1 MKHVQTGFTLV
12 ELLVVIAVIG
22 VLAALAVPVA
32 SRSMEYANKA
42 NCVANL
48 KTLGNALN
56 IYASEYA
63 GFPPTMTNIGRGSG
77 AVRKNWP
84 LLLHEAGVAL
94 KPTAFSE
101 NTGKNGCWYCRSA
114 MQSQKPAPINATTY
128 GYNSTVAGKKLI
140 AISAPAQTAAIMDGH
155 FGDPN
160 AGYTES
166 VPPSMLP
173 RPVHPPTA
181 NAQSET
187 SGINVCF
194 MDGHVEI
201 RSLGSIPVD
210 PNDVFWIGRQP

>member
-101 NTGKNGCWYCRSA
+101 NTGKTAAGIAAAPCRARSLRRSTL
-114 MQSQKPAPINATTY
+114 QPTATT
-128 GYNSTVAGKKLI
+128 
-140 AISAPAQTAAIMDGH
+140 APWPG
-155 FGDPN
+155 
-160 AGYTES
+160 
-166 VPPSMLP
+166 
-173 RPVHPPTA
+173 
-181 NAQSET
+181 
-187 SGINVCF
+187 
-194 MDGHVEI
+194 
-201 RSLGSIPVD
+201 RS
-210 PNDVFWIGRQP
+210 